1 MTFFGRTGGGYFMS
15 REPGAGQTLLAGPV
29 GLLSRE
35 VPTVHTI
42 SVRA

>member
-15 REPGAGQTLLAGPV
+15 MEHGAGQTLLAGQV

-35 VPTVHTI
+35 VPTGHTI
-42 SVRA
+42 CVRA